1 MIARGVAQIGRAKA
15 SSSMHMWLG
24 RMPAAV
30 LFVSCGMAV
39 AAPPAATVVRS
50 LAGQLETADIS
61 AISSANRRASS
72 KDLRSPQVRAQRERA
87 VASIR
92 SFGGRFD
99 GDEELATRGATTAQ
113 RDGRSPRPASPS
125 SSAASIPEPPPAL
138 DYEPVVPSN
147 GSAATVDGLVADAY
161 VSPEFADRPSA
172 LEPAVSLTI
181 DKTWRGGDDGLRALA
196 NVGRISTLH
205 LTCAPLTD
213 ASLESLARLSQLETL
228 RIEGGSFSQQA
239 LERLHQRQPQLRIV
253 VSH

>member
-1 MIARGVAQIGRAKA
+1 
-15 SSSMHMWLG
+15 
-24 RMPAAV
+24 
-30 LFVSCGMAV
+30 MAV
-39 AAPPAATVVRS
+39 AAPPAASVIRS

-113 RDGRSPRPASPS
+113 RGGRSPRRASPS
-125 SSAASIPEPPPAL
+125 SSAVSNPEPPPV
-138 DYEPVVPSN
+138 DNESFVPSS
-147 GSAATVDGLVADAY
+147 GPAAVADGLVADAY

-196 NVGRISTLH
+196 NVGRISTLR

-213 ASLESLARLSQLETL
+213 ASLEPIARLSQLETL
-228 RIEGGSFSQQA
+228 RIDGGSFSQQA

-253 VSH
+253 VNH